1 MTADPSAPLAASPTA
16 PPRPHEQL
24 RAVFVYGTLMPG
36 ERYEAVA
43 QAAGEAVNSE
53 RATLS
58 GHLLYDLRPEGY
70 PALVAGGSGTV
81 DGSTVQGST
90 VQGSTIHGWILTY
103 SAEKWP
109 AALIHLDDLE
119 GLHLRPPLYARTWA
133 QACGTAT
140 GVQPVWVYLY
150 ARLERLEQPG
160 CVAVPS
166 GDWTAVADRHTV
178 TPWPGEEAAPEFP
191 A

>member
-43 QAAGEAVNSE
+43 QAAGEAVNRE

-58 GHLLYDLRPEGY
+58 GHLLYDLHPEGY
-70 PALVAGGSGTV
+70 PALGAGGGGTV
-81 DGSTVQGST
+81 EGSTIQSSTAHGSTV
-90 VQGSTIHGWILTY
+90 HGWILTY
-103 SAEKWP
+103 STEQWP

-119 GLHLRPPLYARTWA
+119 GLHLTPPLYTRTWT
-133 QACGTAT
+133 QACGAAT

-178 TPWPGEEAAPEFP
+178 TPWPGEEAATESP